1 MPPKFLTPA
10 VVLAAA
16 VSALFAPAAVAGAP
30 SAEREAPATGVKGT
44 PSQRSAPTQGGDVIP
59 GEYIVQV
66 KRGKNPATLAARADA
81 KPRYAF
87 RHALNGFSAKLSGK
101 QLAKL
106 RQDPSVTTIE
116 PNRKVAGD
124 ATQYTNGYGDPWGLD
139 RLDQRYLGL
148 SRSFTYS
155 ATGAGVNAYVIDS
168 GIQTSHSEFGG
179 RAANLYDAFGG
190 NGQDCHGHGT
200 HVAGTVGGATYG
212 VAKSVR
218 LYGVRV
224 LDCANNGT
232 IAGIVAGI
240 DYVRLYHRKPA
251 VANIS
256 ISTRPSTSPAV
267 VTATNNLAAA
277 GVFVA
282 AAAGNDNKPAC
293 DASPANAAGA
303 ITVAASDKTD
313 TRAWFSNY
321 GSCVD
326 VYAPGVSI
334 LSAARGG
341 GARFDQGTSMAAPH
355 VTGTVAAGKSWYGDG
370 YTTQAW
376 GDWVKSNATVN
387 VIRSNITGTQ
397 NRLVWKGTT

>member
-1 MPPKFLTPA
+1 MRPKFLTRA
-10 VVLAAA
+10 AALAAA
-16 VSALFAPAAVAGAP
+16 VSALVAPAAMASAPSTDDGAP
-30 SAEREAPATGVKGT
+30 AAGVKGA

-66 KRGKNPATLAARADA
+66 KRGKDPETLAARADA
-81 KPRYAF
+81 KPRYEF

-101 QLAKL
+101 QVTKL
-106 RQDPSVTTIE
+106 RRDPNVTTIE

-148 SRSFTYS
+148 SRSYTYS

-179 RAANLYDAFGG
+179 RAANVYDAFGS

-224 LDCANNGT
+224 LDCANSGT

-256 ISTRPSTSPAV
+256 IETYGGPSPAI
-267 VTATNNLAAA
+267 VTATNNLATA
-277 GVFVA
+277 GVFISA
-282 AAAGNDNKPAC
+282 SAGNYNKPAC
-293 DASPANAAGA
+293 DTSPANAVGA

-313 TRAWFSNY
+313 TRASFSNY
-321 GSCVD
+321 GGCVD

-341 GARFDQGTSMAAPH
+341 GARFDSGTSMAAPH
-355 VTGTVAAGKSWYGDG
+355 VAGTVAAGKSWYGDG
-370 YTTQAW
+370 YTTKAW
-376 GDWVKSNATVN
+376 GDWVKSSATVG
-387 VIRSNITGTQ
+387 VIRSNVTGTQ

>member
-1 MPPKFLTPA
+1 MRPKFLTRA
-10 VVLAAA
+10 VALAAA
-16 VSALFAPAAVAGAP
+16 ISALVASGAMASAP
-30 SAEREAPATGVKGT
+30 SADGGAPATGVKGQ
-44 PSQRSAPTQGGDVIP
+44 PSQSAQTQRGVIP

-66 KRGKNPATLAARADA
+66 KRGKDPDRLAAEADA
-81 KPRYAF
+81 KPRYEF
-87 RHALNGFSAKLSGK
+87 RHALNGFSAKLSK
-101 QLAKL
+101 NQLAKL
-106 RQDPSVTTIE
+106 RRDPNVTTIE
-116 PNRKVAGD
+116 PNRRVAGD
-124 ATQYTNGYGDPWGLD
+124 ATQYTNFYGDPWGLD

-148 SRSFTYS
+148 SRSYTYS
-155 ATGAGVNAYVIDS
+155 ATGAGVNAYIIDS

-179 RAANLYDAFGG
+179 RAVDVFDAFGG

-224 LDCANNGT
+224 LDCANGGT
-232 IAGIVAGI
+232 IDGIVAGI

-256 ISTRPSTSPAV
+256 ISTYPSTSPAV
-267 VTATNNLAAA
+267 VTATNNLANA

-282 AAAGNDNKPAC
+282 VAAGNDNKPAC
-293 DASPANAAGA
+293 DTSPANATGA
-303 ITVAASDKTD
+303 ITVAASDSAD
-313 TRAWFSNY
+313 NRASFSNY
-321 GSCVD
+321 GGCVD

-341 GARFDQGTSMAAPH
+341 GARFDNGTSMAAPH

-370 YTTQAW
+370 YTTKAW
-376 GDWVKSNATVN
+376 GDWVKSNATVG
-387 VIRSNITGTQ
+387 VIGANPAGTQ

>member
-1 MPPKFLTPA
+1 MSPKSLIRALALA
-10 VVLAAA
+10 VAVFCFA
-16 VSALFAPAAVAGAP
+16 VSAAVASAPSADRGSPAAGVKGAP
-30 SAEREAPATGVKGT
+30 SQ
-44 PSQRSAPTQGGDVIP
+44 PSTSKSDVIP

-66 KRGKNPATLAARADA
+66 KRGKDPDNLAEKAAA
-81 KPRYAF
+81 KPRFEF
-87 RHALNGFSAKLSGK
+87 RHALNGFSAKLSAT

-106 RQDPSVTTIE
+106 RRDPNVTAIE
-116 PNRKVAGD
+116 PNRRISSD
-124 ATQYTNGYGDPWGLD
+124 ATQYTNAYGDPWGLD

-148 SRSFTYS
+148 SQSYTYS
-155 ATGAGVNAYVIDS
+155 TAGAGVNAYIIDS

-179 RAANLYDAFGG
+179 RAANLFDAFGG
-190 NGQDCHGHGT
+190 DGQDCNGHGT

-232 IAGIVAGI
+232 VAGIVAGI
-240 DYVRLYHRKPA
+240 DYVRVYHRKPA

-256 ISTRPSTSPAV
+256 ISTRTGVSPAV

-282 AAAGNDNKPAC
+282 VAAGNDNKAAC
-293 DASPANAAGA
+293 DTSPANAAGA

-313 TRAWFSNY
+313 TRAYFSNY
-321 GSCVD
+321 GACVD
-326 VYAPGVSI
+326 VYAPGVDV

-341 GARFDQGTSMAAPH
+341 GARFDSGTSMAAPH
-355 VTGTVAAGKSWYGDG
+355 VTGTVAAGKSWFGDG
-370 YTTQAW
+370 YTTKAW

-387 VIRSNITGTQ
+387 VIRSNPAGTQ